1 MIAVKWY
8 FNSFKALG
16 NVGTI
21 DAITM
26 KKRCPFSSKRLSIDS
41 LDLVYR
47 GKWAG
52 DICRADV
59 KRQTCRISIDYKI
72 LIRREYY
79 LAVL

>member
-1 MIAVKWY
+1 MVLQ
-8 FNSFKALG
+8 FFKALG

-26 KKRCPFSSKRLSIDS
+26 KKRCPFSSKPLSIDS

-47 GKWAG
+47 AKW
-52 DICRADV
+52 DICGADV
-59 KRQTCRISIDYKI
+59 KRQTCCISTDYKI

>member
-1 MIAVKWY
+1 MVLQ
-8 FNSFKALG
+8 FFKALE
-16 NVGTI
+16 NLATI

-26 KKRCPFSSKRLSIDS
+26 KKQCPFSSKRLSIDS
-41 LDLVYR
+41 LDVVYR
-47 GKWAG
+47 GKW

-59 KRQTCRISIDYKI
+59 KRQTYCISIDYKI